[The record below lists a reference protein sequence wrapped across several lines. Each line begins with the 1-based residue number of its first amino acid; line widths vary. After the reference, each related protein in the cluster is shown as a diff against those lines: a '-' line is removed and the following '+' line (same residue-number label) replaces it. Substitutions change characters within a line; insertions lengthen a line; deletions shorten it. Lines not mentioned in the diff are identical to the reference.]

1 MGVIIVLEIT
11 CGVGGTSAGCDMPP
25 RPSDKRSLCG
35 RMAGDNI
42 STIEEEDEADH
53 FNYDSAAFFIVHE
66 TKRELPT
73 EKMSGLRQDIQE
85 EDKQ

>member
-25 RPSDKRSLCG
+25 RPSDKRSLYG

-42 STIEEEDEADH
+42 STMVDGHYIFDFPSIFDV
-53 FNYDSAAFFIVHE
+53 YDDGFQLDGF
-66 TKRELPT
+66 L
-73 EKMSGLRQDIQE
+73 
-85 EDKQ
+85 